1 MDLQEDNM
9 KKYKV
14 GYVPGVYDLFH
25 IGHLNL
31 IQNCKKY
38 CEYLIVGVLSD
49 ELVEFYKGKR
59 PFIPFAERIAIIDAL
74 RDVDE
79 TVRVDSSNTDKM
91 DAWKQLK
98 YDVHFSGDDHLHDWK
113 EEKIKLQEL
122 GATIEFLPYTKS
134 TSSTQI
140 RDLIEKALV

>member
-1 MDLQEDNM
+1 MDIQEDNM

-79 TVRVDSSNTDKM
+79 TVRVDASNTDKM
-91 DAWKQLK
+91 DAWKQL
-98 YDVHFSGDDHLHDWK
+98 
-113 EEKIKLQEL
+113 
-122 GATIEFLPYTKS
+122 
-134 TSSTQI
+134 
-140 RDLIEKALV
+140 